1 MKSDCILRQAY
12 KGPVLFLSRADIY
25 VRIHFHIR
33 GGQIPCHFF
42 QIIEKD
48 LNFVLSHRSIFKN
61 GFFGG
66 NGFYLKKKKQQ
77 QNFSFNVDN
86 RF

>member
-42 QIIEKD
+42 QVIEKD

-61 GFFGG
+61 GFFWG
-66 NGFYLKKKKQQ
+66 NGFYLKKKKTEL
-77 QNFSFNVDN
+77 
-86 RF
+86 

>member
-42 QIIEKD
+42 QVIEKD

-61 GFFGG
+61 GFFWG
-66 NGFYLKKKKQQ
+66 NGFYLKKKKQ
-77 QNFSFNVDN
+77 NFSFNVDN